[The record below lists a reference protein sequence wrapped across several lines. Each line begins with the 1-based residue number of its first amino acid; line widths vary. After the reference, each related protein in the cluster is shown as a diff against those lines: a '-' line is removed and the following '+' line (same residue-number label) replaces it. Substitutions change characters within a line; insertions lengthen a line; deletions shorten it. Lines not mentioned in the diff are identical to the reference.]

1 MLAKTTPPAVRVLV
15 VDDSRLIRVAA
26 AKMFGNEFDVLLAE
40 DGAKAWEIIQ
50 RDPDIQVVFTDLVM
64 PNLDGFELLERIRTS
79 NSETISNLPVIVATG
94 ADNPEVAKQKAIGL
108 GATDFI
114 TKPFDA
120 SAIRTRGIS
129 YAKLH
134 MTNKILHQQ
143 TTIDVLT
150 GMLNSQ
156 GLAWQLE
163 KDLAFA
169 IRHTSTMT
177 VMSVEID
184 RFKEL
189 FITIGRAGTE
199 AIVKRLGTVLT
210 NTVRKEDTVA
220 RTGVAR
226 FGITMPLVEA
236 NNGLEL
242 AERICRSVEK
252 IRATLNGKRMEITA
266 SVGMCVIDDYTQGV
280 EAVMD
285 IANLALNSAT
295 ERGRSQMYQ
304 MTTKDYQAPQDH
316 DNLSID
322 ALLLHLQE
330 GQQEAILPHLD
341 AAIARMGP
349 LLTLLSNEQK
359 QRVLNYRQ

>member
-1 MLAKTTPPAVRVLV
+1 MLTKTTPPAIRVLV

-26 AKMFGNEFDVLLAE
+26 GKMFGDEFDVLLAE
-40 DGAKAWEIIQ
+40 DGARAWEIIQ

-64 PNLDGFELLERIRTS
+64 PNLDGFELLELIRTS

-134 MTNKILHQQ
+134 LTNKILHQQ
-143 TTIDVLT
+143 TTVDVLT
-150 GMLNSQ
+150 GLLNTQ
-156 GLAWQLE
+156 GFVWQLE
-163 KDLAFA
+163 KDLSFGA
-169 IRHTSTMT
+169 RHNSTMT

-189 FITIGRAGTE
+189 FITVGRAGTE
-199 AIVKRLGTVLT
+199 AIVKRLGHVLT
-210 NTVRKEDTVA
+210 DTVRKEDNVA

-226 FGITMPLVEA
+226 FGITMPLVES

-242 AERICRSVEK
+242 ADRICRSVEK

-266 SVGMCVIDDYTQGV
+266 SVGICVVDDYTHGV
-280 EAVMD
+280 EAIMD
-285 IANLALNSAT
+285 VANLALNRAT

-304 MTTKDYQAPQDH
+304 MTAKGYQPPRGH

-330 GQQEAILPHLD
+330 GQQESVLPHLD
-341 AAIARMGP
+341 AVIDRMGP
-349 LLTLLSNEQK
+349 LLTLLSNKQK